1 MKTVT
6 YGRTSASTEGSKMP
20 HRDSKDRSL
29 GERINT
35 WMQIAALF
43 IAACWGFWTFYHK
56 EYSAPKAAPVNIS
69 LNLQLKRIE
78 GNTTNKGLTAVEMRV
93 SAMNPSSRQIWL
105 LPSAW
110 AAYGI
115 NIENIEESET
125 TNTDFK
131 KAANARLAAPDDIEP
146 EERHVR
152 STQAAVVVAAGHLF
166 SDEVLKPSEITSR
179 TILFYV
185 PENTYDSLEVRAMMP
200 CAKDVSKI
208 RMRWRLTAQDFEQT
222 TFRRDKKTWKW
233 TPLPIDKAGNYREK
247 EDRRLVAKAELQMA
261 VATSEISLWPKAEAD
276 GADQSDAT
284 AKVIKNSINP

>member
-6 YGRTSASTEGSKMP
+6 HGRTSASTEGSKMP
-20 HRDSKDRSL
+20 RGNSKDRSF

-69 LNLQLKRIE
+69 LNLQLKKLE
-78 GNTTNKGLTAVEMRV
+78 DNTTNKALTAVEMRV
-93 SAMNPSSRQIWL
+93 SAMNPSSRQISL
-105 LPSAW
+105 LPSVW

-125 TNTDFK
+125 TNIDFK
-131 KAANARLAAPDDIEP
+131 KATNARLADSDDIEP

-152 STQAAVVVAAGHLF
+152 WTQEPVVVAAGHLF
-166 SDEVLKPSEITSR
+166 SDDVLKPSENTSR

-185 PENTYDSLEVRAMMP
+185 AENTYDSLEVRVIIP
-200 CAKDVSKI
+200 CARDISGI
-208 RMRWRLTAQDFEQT
+208 RTRWRLTAEDFEQT
-222 TFRRDKKTWKW
+222 TFRRDKK
-233 TPLPIDKAGNYREK
+233 N
-247 EDRRLVAKAELQMA
+247 
-261 VATSEISLWPKAEAD
+261 
-276 GADQSDAT
+276 
-284 AKVIKNSINP
+284 